1 MSDGESDA
9 GDDPSGIPWEAWEDE
24 RLLAAVAKFSFR
36 DKNNKRKVMWGAVLE
51 YLGGHRTWS
60 QARNRLRRI
69 ERGLDVKIK
78 KTNKCKRCAAHGLD
92 GLLAFGSPLRTSHQ
106 SRWLHTIRHGHLV
119 AGSTTVNVLGRQS
132 GAE

>member
-24 RLLAAVAKFSFR
+24 RLLAAVAKFR
-36 DKNNKRKVMWGAVLE
+36 DKNNKKLWGQILE

-78 KTNKCKRCAAHGLD
+78 
-92 GLLAFGSPLRTSHQ
+92 
-106 SRWLHTIRHGHLV
+106 
-119 AGSTTVNVLGRQS
+119 
-132 GAE
+132 